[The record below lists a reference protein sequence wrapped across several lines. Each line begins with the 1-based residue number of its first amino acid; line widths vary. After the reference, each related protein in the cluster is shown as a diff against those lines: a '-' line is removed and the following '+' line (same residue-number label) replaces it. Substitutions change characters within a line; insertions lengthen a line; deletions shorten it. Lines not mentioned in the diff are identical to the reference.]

1 MELLLELG
9 CEELPERF
17 LQSISNQLKH
27 DLTKMLTETSVSFGS
42 IEGYSTPRRLI
53 IYVKEVAGSQPEKS
67 ELITGPPYSACF
79 DGSGNPTRALE
90 GFARKREV
98 SVQDLSRIETEKGTY
113 LGYEKIVPGQKT
125 ANVLE
130 EMIPKTIKQLDLPKT
145 MKWESSR
152 YPFLRPIRW
161 VLCLLDGQILPI
173 KIASVDASDYTF
185 GHRILSGNSKKSVG
199 SFVEFREWLLASY
212 VEISP
217 VVRRQRI
224 EGQLHAVAK
233 EHCGILVEDVC
244 LLDMLSQLSEN
255 PTVVCGSFES
265 SFLKLPREVLIT
277 VMREHQKYFSVHD
290 AQGKILPIFLA
301 VVDSNQIYLENI
313 RAGHER
319 VLRARLA
326 DAAFFWEV
334 DSKILLESRVG
345 QLEKIVYQVELGS
358 VYNKVHRIN
367 RLARILTRM
376 FRQSELLP
384 QVELAVRLCKS
395 DLTTEMVKEFSNLQ
409 GVMGGLYALEQ
420 GVDATVAEAIYDHYL
435 PVSFEDQLPRS
446 IIGSI
451 ISLSD
456 KLDTLVGAFCVGLVP
471 TGSRDPLGLRRQAIA
486 VIRILLANQLTFSF
500 QKVLQSAYQGL
511 KKVSVR
517 SLEEIQMDANIFLKD
532 RLRFIFKG
540 QGFSYDEI
548 NSILEICWDN
558 PLECNLRLKAISSR
572 RNSSDFQSLAISF
585 KRIKNILLK
594 AEVCV
599 RDENIV
605 DTRLFETA
613 EEENLY
619 RAVISLTPQLS
630 KSLRV
635 GHHEVALELMASMKS
650 LIDAF
655 FDKVLVMANDEAIRR
670 NRLALLTLLLR
681 AFLQVADISEIV
693 RN

>member
-27 DLTKMLTETSVSFGS
+27 DFSKMLTETSVSFGS

-79 DGSGNPTRALE
+79 DGSGNPTKALE

-125 ANVLE
+125 ANVLQ

-199 SFVEFREWLLASY
+199 SFFEFREWLFDSY

-301 VVDSNQIYLENI
+301 VVDSNQIHLENI

-334 DSKILLESRVG
+334 DSKILLESRVD

-358 VYNKVHRIN
+358 VYDKVHRIN
-367 RLARILTRM
+367 RLARILTRS

-517 SLEEIQMDANIFLKD
+517 SLEEIQMDATIFLKD

-605 DTRLFETA
+605 DTRLFETT

-630 KSLRV
+630 KSIKA

-670 NRLALLTLLLR
+670 NRLALLSLLLR